1 LHMNLILVTLQRN
14 LEYSMDTGLS
24 NSDRRQ
30 LTYKRPTSTNE
41 TRFANKEVLHSKYR
55 GVYATP
61 FGTWRAEIE
70 LSGRRIS
77 LGTFIS
83 EEDAAECFDKVT
95 VQCYGSTD
103 IDCLNFHVPPALA
116 AAWISEP
123 LPKTLISALRQAE
136 MVGNKQ
142 TYRDI
147 DLGEGG
153 GKKKMRR

>member
-1 LHMNLILVTLQRN
+1 LK
-14 LEYSMDTGLS
+14 YSRTGAGLS
-24 NSDRRQ
+24 NSDRCHS
-30 LTYKRPTSTNE
+30 TYRRPTSTNE
-41 TRFANKEVLHSKYR
+41 TRFANKEQPLHSKYR

-61 FGTWRAEIE
+61 FGTWRAELE

-95 VQCYGSTD
+95 VQCFGSTD

-116 AAWISEP
+116 AAWLSEP
-123 LPKTLISALRQAE
+123 LPKNLISALRQAE
-136 MVGNKQ
+136 MVENKQ
-142 TYRDI
+142 TYRDS

-153 GKKKMRR
+153 GKKKMKR